1 MKYGLCVVWM
11 CQCRLITWNKGAAVL
26 GEADGQGCVCVG
38 ARLCVDGGEAVRE
51 WGRGCAWMGA
61 RLCVGEGEAVRG
73 WGRGTGRKQ
82 ETSVLPLSF
91 TVNLKLL

>member
-1 MKYGLCVVWM
+1 MGK
-11 CQCRLITWNKGAAVL
+11 
-26 GEADGQGCVCVG
+26 
-38 ARLCVDGGEAVRE
+38 AVRA
-51 WGRGCAWMGA
+51 WGRGCVWMGA

>member
-1 MKYGLCVVWM
+1 MSSKVKYGLCVVWM

-26 GEADGQGCVCVG
+26 GEADGQGCACV
-38 ARLCVDGGEAVRE
+38 
-51 WGRGCAWMGA
+51 GA